1 MVNVSIFSLI
11 MILLLTSFNPLAP
24 SQPTSPYN
32 LEQLTTHAKKK
43 KKGKEHMM
51 EEMHPI
57 LQFVVEK
64 G

>member
-1 MVNVSIFSLI
+1 M
-11 MILLLTSFNPLAP
+11 
-24 SQPTSPYN
+24 Q
-32 LEQLTTHAKKK
+32 KKK
-43 KKGKEHMM
+43 KKVKEHMM